1 MVNVDSLFSGNY
13 LKTSDFDKEK
23 EVEIKSVKVEFF
35 GREEDAERKAVVY
48 FEGIERG
55 LVLNKVNAESLKEI
69 SGSAET
75 DVWIGLKVLIY
86 TDKNVMFSG
95 QRVGGLRI
103 KPLPEDIKGK
113 AWLSLS
119 SFFFYF
125 FGVIWYGDFFHAP
138 ENCKLFP
145 IDEAGQRVIGVF
157 VIGLCAELISV
168 KVVNKVFLNN

>member
-69 SGSAET
+69 SGSSET

-113 AWLSLS
+113 A
-119 SFFFYF
+119 
-125 FGVIWYGDFFHAP
+125 
-138 ENCKLFP
+138 
-145 IDEAGQRVIGVF
+145 
-157 VIGLCAELISV
+157 
-168 KVVNKVFLNN
+168 